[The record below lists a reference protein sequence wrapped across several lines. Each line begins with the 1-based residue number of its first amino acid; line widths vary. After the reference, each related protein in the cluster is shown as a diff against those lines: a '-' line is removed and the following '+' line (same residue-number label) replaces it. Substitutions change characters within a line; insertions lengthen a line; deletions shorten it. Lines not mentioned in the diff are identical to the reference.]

1 MFTRR
6 DLALNSA
13 LTVLLLLLLAV
24 PLNYLAQTR
33 FVRAD
38 LTRGSE
44 FTLSDSAVSIVRSL
58 EAPVTV
64 EVFLSADL
72 PAQFA
77 LHTQRLKDKLA
88 EFEAVSLVPF
98 EVRFTD
104 PGEDDEARDRARR
117 LGVEPRETS
126 ARSRGKVEA
135 QITWL
140 GLSIHY
146 LDGTEVLPFVDSAPT
161 LEYDIAHALRTLQ
174 TGGDRKVIGFAI
186 GHGETDMAAILEE
199 ERHPLKPVA
208 QVLSENY
215 ELRGVDL
222 AAEQPEVPDDVDV
235 LMLMGSRTP
244 LTEQARFAVDQFVM
258 RGGALGLFPYAS
270 LPDTRTRQVQPAPV
284 DFDPLLAPWGLS
296 IGKELIVDRELNGVI
311 RLPITIRTPRGA
323 LQGEQ
328 PVSSPL
334 VPILRE
340 LDPDHPI
347 TRRIDTVVAPFATAL
362 DLSGAAALTGV
373 DATVLAASGP
383 GSSVGASIR
392 SLDPRS
398 LAEPQESERIGSWP
412 VLVAVT
418 GKLSSGWAHR
428 PAPDGI
434 GYPGLPESPDGT
446 RLLVGTSFELPLAN
460 PGLLLGGI
468 DWMAADEVLLG
479 IRPRMSP
486 PPVLEVPEKAGLL
499 RLANVVGVP
508 LLVALFGIGRLRS
521 RRRRGRTT

>member
-1 MFTRR
+1 MSARR
-6 DLALNSA
+6 TLALNST
-13 LTVLLLLLLAV
+13 LTVVLLLLLAV
-24 PLNYLAQTR
+24 PLNYLCASR

-38 LTRGSE
+38 LTADRE

-58 EAPVTV
+58 EATVTV

-88 EFEAVSLVPF
+88 EFQAVSQVPF
-98 EVRFTD
+98 QVRYTD
-104 PGEDDEARDRARR
+104 PGDDDEARQRARR

-126 ARSRGKVEA
+126 ARSKGKVEA

-146 LDGTEVLPFVDSAPT
+146 LDGNEALPFVESTAS
-161 LEYDIAHALRTLQ
+161 LEYDIARALRTLQ
-174 TGGDRKVIGFAI
+174 TGGEEKVIAFAV

-199 ERHPLKPVA
+199 ERHPLRPVA
-208 QVLSENY
+208 QVLDENY

-222 AAEQPEVPDDVDV
+222 AVESPEVPDDVDV
-235 LMLMGSRTP
+235 LLLMGSRAP
-244 LTEQARFAVDQFVM
+244 LTEQALFAVDQFVM
-258 RGGALGLFPYAS
+258 RGGAFGLFPYAS

-284 DFDPLLAPWGLS
+284 DFDPLLEAWGLS
-296 IGKELIVDRELNGVI
+296 IGEELIVDRELNGVI
-311 RLPITIRTPRGA
+311 RLPVTIRTARGA

-340 LDPDHPI
+340 LNPDHAI

-362 DLSGAAALTGV
+362 DLSGVAALAGV
-373 DATVLAASGP
+373 EATVLAASNP
-383 GSSVGASIR
+383 GSTVGATIR

-398 LAEPQESERIGSWP
+398 LAEVQDSERPGSWP
-412 VLVAVT
+412 VLAAIQGRLT
-418 GKLSSGWAHR
+418 SGWAER
-428 PAPDGI
+428 PAPDGV
-434 GYPGLPESPDGT
+434 GYPGLPESPEGT
-446 RLLVGTSFELPLAN
+446 RLLIGTSFELPLAN

-486 PPVLEVPEKAGLL
+486 PPVLEVPGRAGLL

-508 LLVALFGIGRLRS
+508 LLVALFGIGRLRA
-521 RRRRGRTT
+521 RRRRGRTS

>member
-1 MFTRR
+1 MSTRR
-6 DLALNSA
+6 SLALNSA
-13 LTVLLLLLLAV
+13 LTAALLLLLAV
-24 PLNYLAQTR
+24 PINYLSAAR

-38 LTRGSE
+38 LTADSE
-44 FTLSDSAVSIVRSL
+44 FTLSDSAASIVRSL

-77 LHTQRLKDKLA
+77 LHTQRLRDKLA
-88 EFEAVSLVPF
+88 EFEAVSRVPF
-98 EVRFTD
+98 EVRYTD
-104 PGEDDEARDRARR
+104 PGEDDEARERARR

-146 LDGTEVLPFVDSAPT
+146 LDGNEVLPFVESTAS
-161 LEYDIAHALRTLQ
+161 LEYDLARALRALQ
-174 TGGDRKVIGFAI
+174 TGGAEQVIGFAT
-186 GHGETDMAAILEE
+186 GHGETDMAAILSE

-208 QVLSENY
+208 QVLDENY

-222 AAEQPEVPDDVDV
+222 SGDTPVVPADIDV
-235 LMLMGSRTP
+235 LILMGSRAP
-244 LTEQARFAVDQFVM
+244 LGEPALFAVDQFVM
-258 RGGALGLFPYAS
+258 RGGAFGLFPYAS
-270 LPDTRTRQVQPAPV
+270 LPDTRSRQVQPAPV
-284 DFDPLLAPWGLS
+284 DFDPLLAPWGIS
-296 IGKELIVDRELNGVI
+296 IGKELVVDRELNGVI
-311 RLPITIRTPRGA
+311 RLPVTIRTPRGA

-340 LDPDHPI
+340 LDPEHPI

-362 DLSGAAALTGV
+362 DLAGAQALADV
-373 DATVLAASGP
+373 QATVLAASNP
-383 GSSVGASIR
+383 GSSVGAVIR

-398 LAEPQESERIGSWP
+398 LAEVQDSERVGSWP
-412 VLVAVT
+412 VLAAVQ
-418 GKLSSGWAHR
+418 GKLASGWAER
-428 PAPDGI
+428 PAPDGV
-434 GYPGLPESPDGT
+434 GYPGVPESPEGT
-446 RLLVGTSFELPLAN
+446 RLLIGTSFELPLAN

-486 PPVLEVPEKAGLL
+486 PPVLEVPERASLL
-499 RLANVVGVP
+499 RVANVVGVP
-508 LLVALFGIGRLRS
+508 VLVALFGIFRLRA
-521 RRRRGRTT
+521 RRRRGRTS

>member
-1 MFTRR
+1 MSTRR
-6 DLALNSA
+6 SLAVNSA
-13 LTVLLLLLLAV
+13 LSALLLLLLAV
-24 PLNYLAQTR
+24 PVNYLAADR

-38 LTRGSE
+38 LTADQE
-44 FTLSDSAVSIVRSL
+44 FTLSDSAASIVRSL

-64 EVFLSADL
+64 EVFLSSDL

-77 LHTQRLKDKLA
+77 LHTQRVRDKLA
-88 EFEAVSLVPF
+88 EFQAVSRVPF
-98 EVRFTD
+98 EVRYTD
-104 PGEDDEARDRARR
+104 PGDDDEARDRARR

-146 LDGTEVLPFVDSAPT
+146 LDGSEVLPFIESTAS
-161 LEYDIAHALRTLQ
+161 LEYDIARAIRTLQ
-174 TGGDRKVIGFAI
+174 TGGAEKVIGFAT
-186 GHGETDMAAILEE
+186 GHGETDMAALLAE

-208 QVLSENY
+208 QVLDENY

-222 AAEQPEVPDDVDV
+222 SGEGPVVPGDVDV
-235 LMLMGSRTP
+235 LVLMGSRGP
-244 LTEQARFAVDQFVM
+244 LSEQARFAVDQFVM

-311 RLPITIRTPRGA
+311 RLPVTIRTGRGA

-340 LDPDHPI
+340 LDGEHPI

-362 DLSGAAALTGV
+362 DLAVVQAMPGV
-373 DATVLAASGP
+373 KATVLAASNP
-383 GSSVGASIR
+383 GSSVGATIR
-392 SLDPRS
+392 SLDPRT
-398 LAEPQESERIGSWP
+398 LAEVQDSERVGSWP
-412 VLVAVT
+412 VLAAVQGT
-418 GKLSSGWAHR
+418 LRSGWADR

-434 GYPGLPESPDGT
+434 GYPGLTESPEGT

-479 IRPRMSP
+479 IRPRMSA
-486 PPVLEVPEKAGLL
+486 PPVLEVPERASLL

-508 LLVALFGIGRLRS
+508 LLVALFGIFRLRA
-521 RRRRGRTT
+521 RRRRGRTA

>member
-1 MFTRR
+1 MSPRR
-6 DLALNSA
+6 NLALNSA
-13 LTVLLLLLLAV
+13 LTVVLLLLLAV
-24 PLNYLAQTR
+24 PLNYLASSR

-38 LTRGSE
+38 LTSDQE
-44 FTLSDSAVSIVRSL
+44 FTLSDQAISIVRSL

-88 EFEAVSLVPF
+88 EFEAVSEVPF
-98 EVRFTD
+98 ELRFTD
-104 PGEDDEARDRARR
+104 PGDDDEARERARR

-126 ARSRGKVEA
+126 VRSRGKVEA

-146 LDGTEVLPFVDSAPT
+146 LDGTEVLPFVDQAAT
-161 LEYDIAHALRTLQ
+161 LEYDIAQALRTLQ
-174 TGGDRKVIGFAI
+174 TGGEKKVIGFAI
-186 GHGETDMAAILEE
+186 GHGETDMAAILQE

-208 QVLSENY
+208 QVLSEDY
-215 ELRGVDL
+215 SLVGVDL
-222 AAEQPEVPDDVDV
+222 ATEQPEVPDSVDV
-235 LMLMGSRTP
+235 LILMGSRAP
-244 LTEQARFAVDQFVM
+244 LTEPALFAVDQFVM

-270 LPDTRTRQVQPAPV
+270 LPDTRSRQVQPAPV

-311 RLPITIRTPRGA
+311 RLPVTIRTPRGA

-334 VPILRE
+334 VPILRD
-340 LDPDHPI
+340 LDGEHPI

-362 DLSGAAALTGV
+362 DLTGAAALPDVQT
-373 DATVLAASGP
+373 TVLAASSP
-383 GSSVGASIR
+383 SSTVGATVR

-398 LAEPQESERIGSWP
+398 LAEPQDSERTGSWP
-412 VLVAVT
+412 VLVAVK
-418 GKLSSGWAHR
+418 GKLSSGWAGGQ
-428 PAPDGI
+428 APDGT
-434 GYPGLPESPDGT
+434 GYPGLPESPEGT

-486 PPVLEVPEKAGLL
+486 PPVLEVPDKAGLL
-499 RLANVVGVP
+499 RVANVVGVP
-508 LLVALFGIGRLRS
+508 LLVALFGILRLRA
-521 RRRRGRTT
+521 RRRRGRSS